1 MILQQLYKEKAI
13 PSLMERFKYTNVNQ
27 VPKLVKIVVSIGMG
41 EAKDNPKAMDAAAAD
56 LTAITGQKPVV
67 TTAKKSVANFKV
79 RQGMKIGLMVTL
91 RGARMY
97 DFANKLINIALPRV
111 RDFRGL
117 NLTGFDGR
125 GNYAMGLKE
134 QLIFPEIIYDNIDK
148 IRGMNLVFVTTAK
161 TDEEA
166 RWLLTEL
173 GMPFK
178 KA

>member
-13 PSLMERFKYTNVNQ
+13 PALMERFKYTNVNQ

-97 DFANKLINIALPRV
+97 DFANKLVNIALPRV

-148 IRGMNLVFVTTAK
+148 IRGMNIVFVTTAK

>member
-13 PSLMERFKYTNVNQ
+13 PALIERFKYTNVNQ

-134 QLIFPEIIYDNIDK
+134 QLIFPEIIYDYIDK
-148 IRGMNLVFVTTAK
+148 IRGMNIVFVTTAK

>member
-13 PSLMERFKYTNVNQ
+13 PALMERFKYTNVNQ

-41 EAKDNPKAMDAAAAD
+41 EAKDNPKAMDSAAAD

-67 TTAKKSVANFKV
+67 TKAKKSVANFKV

-97 DFANKLINIALPRV
+97 DFANKLVNIALPRV

-148 IRGMNLVFVTTAK
+148 IRGMNIVFVTTAK

>member
-13 PSLMERFKYTNVNQ
+13 PALIERFKYTNVNQ

-97 DFANKLINIALPRV
+97 DFANKLVNIALPRV

-148 IRGMNLVFVTTAK
+148 IRGMNIVFVTTAK

>member
-13 PSLMERFKYTNVNQ
+13 PALMERFKYTNVNQ

-134 QLIFPEIIYDNIDK
+134 QLIFRK
-148 IRGMNLVFVTTAK
+148 
-161 TDEEA
+161 
-166 RWLLTEL
+166 
-173 GMPFK
+173 
-178 KA
+178 